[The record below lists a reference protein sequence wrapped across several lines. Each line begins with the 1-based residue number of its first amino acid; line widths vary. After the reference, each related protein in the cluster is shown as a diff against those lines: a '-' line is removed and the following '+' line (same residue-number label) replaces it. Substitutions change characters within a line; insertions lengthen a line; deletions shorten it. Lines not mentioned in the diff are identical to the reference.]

1 MMNAITRRNFLKL
14 AGVAGVI
21 GASRSLF
28 PGWMPRL
35 AFASDHAPRDDRD
48 ILINIFLRG
57 GMDGLSAVVPY
68 GEGRDY
74 YDVRPTLAVPEPGGG
89 PQSAIDLDGFFGLHP
104 ALAPLKPIY
113 DEQDLAIVHAS
124 GLVHPT
130 RSHFDAQHFIDFGIP
145 GDKTVATG
153 WIGRH
158 LETASWQN
166 QSPFR
171 AVGMGDLLPDS
182 LRGEVTPLALRSIAA
197 FHLQGRS
204 DELQRMAATLSR
216 LYGAASPQDPLRRQ
230 AELVFE
236 TVDIVQQLTASPY
249 RPAHGAVYPQ
259 DDEGFG
265 LALKQIAQIIKADIG
280 LEVASLDLGGWD
292 THEAQG
298 TLDGQLNGL
307 LTVLA
312 QGLHAFYT
320 DLGDAMR
327 RVIVVVMSEFGRTID
342 ENGSQGTDHGH
353 GNAMFV
359 MGGGVKGGQVFGPWP
374 TLALEAR
381 DDADDLAITT
391 DYRLVLAEMLQ
402 RRLGNSAISTIF
414 PGLTPRPLD
423 LFHAGS

>member
-1 MMNAITRRNFLKL
+1 MMNTITRRNFLKI
-14 AGVAGVI
+14 AGVTGVI

-35 AFASDHAPRDDRD
+35 AFAADHQSGGDRD

-68 GEGRDY
+68 GEGREY
-74 YDVRPTLAVPEPGGG
+74 YDNRPTIAVPEPGGDR
-89 PQSAIDLDGFFGLHP
+89 SAIDLDGFFGLHP
-104 ALAPLKPIY
+104 ALAPLAAIY
-113 DEQDLAIVHAS
+113 QQQDLAIVHAS

-130 RSHFDAQHFIDFGIP
+130 RSHFDAQHFVDFGVP
-145 GDKTVATG
+145 GDKTIATG

-182 LRGEVTPLALRSIAA
+182 LRGAVTPLALRALDD

-204 DELQRMAATLSR
+204 DELQRMERSLAR
-216 LYGAASPQDPLRRQ
+216 LYEAAGPQDPLSRQ
-230 AELVFE
+230 AKLVFE
-236 TVDIVQQLTASPY
+236 TVTTVQQLTADPY
-249 RPAHGAVYPQ
+249 RPAHGAVYPA
-259 DDEGFG
+259 DDLGFG
-265 LALKQIAQIIKADIG
+265 LALRQIAQIIKADIG
-280 LEVASLDLGGWD
+280 LEVASLDHLGGWD

-298 TLDGQLNGL
+298 TLDGGLNDDF
-307 LTVLA
+307 TVLA

-320 DLGDAMR
+320 DLGDRMK
-327 RVIVVVMSEFGRTID
+327 RVVVVVMSEFGRTID

-353 GNAMFV
+353 GNAMFL
-359 MGGGVKGGQVFGPWP
+359 MGGGVRGGKVYGDWP
-374 TLALEAR
+374 TLAPEAR

-391 DYRLVLAEMLQ
+391 DYRHVLAEMLQ
-402 RRLGNSAISTIF
+402 RRLGNNAIADIF
-414 PGLTPRPLD
+414 PGFSPQPLD
-423 LFHAGS
+423 IFNV